1 MADETTVRLAGS
13 WPFTSLPSVT
23 YDSRGRQVYDRAVGS
38 GALRRSFAQ
47 FFSDGVFGTPA
58 DALKI
63 SAVDGALAVEVAP
76 GMAIIR
82 GTMAPVCSN
91 TEGLDDGPVTLQLD
105 TSPTRG
111 DKVHGVYLRND
122 LNDDHRSNYL
132 VVRSATGT
140 AADLPAPTDD
150 AGVKELRIGHVTV
163 PSNSTDLSGATIVME
178 KGSSVCPYAAP
189 FEDIDVAGVLDH
201 VRRQAQRELDDVAR
215 FVDKNIG
222 LIASALDE
230 TTAGHLDNRIYN
242 LENPLRLT
250 KTQAMY
256 YYGFSETAPDDW
268 PNGWKT
274 YEQEVADG
282 TAWS

>member
-13 WPFTSLPSVT
+13 WPFTSLPSGT
-23 YDSRGRQVYDRAVGS
+23 YDSRGRPVYDRAVGS

-132 VVRSATGT
+132 VVRSVTGT

-150 AGVKELRIGHVTV
+150 AGVKELRIGHVIV

-201 VRRQAQRELDDVAR
+201 VRKQAGDELAAVAAY
-215 FVDKNIG
+215 VSSNID
-222 LIASALDE
+222 LIQSALDE
-230 TTAGHLDNRIYN
+230 TTAGYLDGRVYA
-242 LENPLRLT
+242 LENPTRLT
-250 KTQAMY
+250 PDQLRY
-256 YYGFSETAPDDW
+256 YLGYTTTEPAGWQTD
-268 PNGWKT
+268 WKT
-274 YEQEVADG
+274 YEQEVAD
-282 TAWS
+282 AAE